1 MKYFWSI
8 LLTLVILV
16 LSVLGILAIWGI
28 YPIPDTII
36 WKTLIT
42 IAIAFVAYSILWL
55 CVTVFFKK
63 EKHRNDGN
71 KAHRM
76 D

>member
-1 MKYFWSI
+1 MKYFWGLI
-8 LLTLVILV
+8 LTLVVLA
-16 LSVLGILAIWGI
+16 LSVLGILAIWDI
-28 YPIPDTII
+28 YPVPNTVI

-42 IAIAFVAYSILWL
+42 IAAVFAAYSILYL
-55 CVTVFFKK
+55 CITVFFKK

-76 D
+76 N

>member
-1 MKYFWSI
+1 MKHFWGLI
-8 LLTLVILV
+8 LTLVILA

-28 YPIPDTII
+28 YPVPNNII

-42 IAIAFVAYSILWL
+42 IASVFAAYSILYI
-55 CVTVFFKK
+55 CITVFFKK
-63 EKHRNDGN
+63 EKHRRDGK
-71 KAHRM
+71 KAHRI